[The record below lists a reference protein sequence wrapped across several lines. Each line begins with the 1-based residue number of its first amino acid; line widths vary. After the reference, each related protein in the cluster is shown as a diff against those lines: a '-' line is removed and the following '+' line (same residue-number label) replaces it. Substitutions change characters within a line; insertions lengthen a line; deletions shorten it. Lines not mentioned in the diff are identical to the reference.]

1 MLTWKY
7 TLPAFVVPFMFT
19 LNIEH
24 GINLL
29 ALGETSDI
37 ILATITACLAIV
49 ALVAGVGGWILKPA
63 TWLERGILIV
73 AAGLLLYTG
82 TLADITGTGLLAIAI
97 GIHVLRTRG
106 SDEGSDAA
114 PLPAL

>member
-1 MLTWKY
+1 MMITWKY

-19 LNIEH
+19 LNIEN

-37 ILATITACLAIV
+37 VLATLTACLAIV
-49 ALVAGVGGWILKPA
+49 ALVAGVGGWLLKPA
-63 TWLERGILIV
+63 TWLERGILVV

-82 TLADITGTGLLAIAI
+82 PIADVTGTALLALAIAI
-97 GIHVLRTRG
+97 HVVRTRG
-106 SDEGSDAA
+106 SDEGGPA
-114 PLPAL
+114 PVPAT